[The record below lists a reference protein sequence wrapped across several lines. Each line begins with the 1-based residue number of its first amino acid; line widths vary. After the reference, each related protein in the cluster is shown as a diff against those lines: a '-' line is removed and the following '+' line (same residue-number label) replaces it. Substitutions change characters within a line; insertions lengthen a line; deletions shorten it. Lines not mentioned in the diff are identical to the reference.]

1 MKKVKKEQ
9 GMTKGEKTKE
19 KLFCS
24 AAKLFNQYNFEEVTI
39 DRIVEEAGVAKGT
52 FYIYFESKDALIA
65 AFLSDYV
72 SKVDTDYRTFLE
84 SFPTGTSTSD
94 LLLGLIDKIT
104 ATLTHTIGY
113 TSMKTVYKLLLTDDI
128 DVSAITGFNRELY
141 QVFADVINIGF
152 ERGDFQSALSV
163 NELARHFVAA
173 IRGLCYEWC
182 IRYPDFDLKA
192 QALSHFKIMLDG
204 IQAKK

>member
-1 MKKVKKEQ
+1 MKKEKTERKI
-9 GMTKGEKTKE
+9 TKGEITKE

-72 SKVDTDYRTFLE
+72 SKVDTDYRTFLD
-84 SFPTGTSTSD
+84 SFPPGISTPD

-113 TSMKTVYKLLLTDDI
+113 MSMKTVYKLLLTDDI

-141 QVFADVINIGF
+141 RVFADVLICGF
-152 ERGDFQSALSV
+152 ERGDFKSALSID
-163 NELARHFVAA
+163 ELARHFVGA
-173 IRGLCYEWC
+173 IRGLSYEWC

-192 QALSHFKIMLDG
+192 QALSHFKMILSG
-204 IQAKK
+204 ILAR